1 LLLSFEGIDAS
12 GKNTQSRL
20 LFDYLGSKSG
30 FHAEYLTFPDYGTAI
45 GAEIQAFL
53 TGKKEY
59 GLEARHLLYAANRY
73 EKKAT
78 IERWL
83 SDGKVII
90 ANRYCE
96 SNLAYGVANGLS
108 LEWLKEI
115 ESKMPQ
121 SDYIFLLNADP
132 ELSQSRKERLRDR
145 YEADLSFLGRVSSVY
160 NALAVPGRWF
170 AIDANQPRE
179 TIHFEISKLAMSLIE
194 VGLTSS
200 SRGMK

>member
-1 LLLSFEGIDAS
+1 
-12 GKNTQSRL
+12 
-20 LFDYLGSKSG
+20 
-30 FHAEYLTFPDYGTAI
+30 LTFPDYGTAI

-53 TGKKEY
+53 SGKKEY
-59 GLEARHLLYAANRY
+59 ALEARHLLYAANRY
-73 EKKAT
+73 EKKAM

-121 SDYIFLLNADP
+121 SNYIFLLNADP
-132 ELSQSRKERLRDR
+132 ELSQSRKEKKRDR
-145 YEADLSFLGRVSSVY
+145 YESDLSFLKRVSSVY
-160 NALAVPGRWF
+160 GALAAPGRWF
-170 AIDANQPRE
+170 SIDADQPRE
-179 TIHFEISKLAMSLIE
+179 MIHYQISKLVMSLIKE
-194 VGLTSS
+194 
-200 SRGMK
+200 GMIS